1 MSWNLSKQEFK
12 ELEIEFQKEIYQ
24 NNFVFNLGSISEKLE
39 RLLLNKAFTN
49 LYYDESL
56 YICSQGRPIQII
68 Q

>member
-56 YICSQGRPIQII
+56 YICSQSDLPF
-68 Q
+68 